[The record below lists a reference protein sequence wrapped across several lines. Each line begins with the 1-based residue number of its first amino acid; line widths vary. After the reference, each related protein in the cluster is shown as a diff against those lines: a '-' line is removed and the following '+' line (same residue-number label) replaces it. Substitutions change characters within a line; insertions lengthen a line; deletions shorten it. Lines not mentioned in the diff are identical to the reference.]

1 MVMLLLLFN
10 ATSPVAGIL
19 CECVYV
25 CVCVYACVCMHVCMD
40 VCIVCVYWR
49 RGKAERVK
57 HVGSSCHLPTF
68 FISTIQNSNCT
79 NGSI

>member
-19 CECVYV
+19 CACVYV
-25 CVCVYACVCMHVCMD
+25 CVCVYACVCMHVCMN

-49 RGKAERVK
+49 RGKAREGETCWIIMPSAHFLHFHHSK
-57 HVGSSCHLPTF
+57 F
-68 FISTIQNSNCT
+68 
-79 NGSI
+79 